1 MYRRP
6 GAERCGDRCRPANVH
21 NATPA
26 IMEETMTASRTRFG
40 RRPHTAF
47 VAALIVTLLAA
58 LPIVQATAQDATPMT
73 GSEAGIVSEAWGEV
87 DGEEVMLFTL
97 TNANGMEVKITNYGG
112 IITSVVVPDR
122 DGNMD
127 NVTLGFTTLDEYV
140 EGHPYFG
147 NITGRYANRI
157 ARGTFDIDDENF
169 YLALNNGPNTL
180 HGGEKGFDKVVWA
193 AEEVTGDGEVGVKL
207 SRLSPDMEEG
217 YPGNLDVEV
226 TYSLTDNDE
235 IRIDYH
241 ATTDEPTH
249 VNLTNHAYWNL
260 AGDGAGSTGNHELTL
275 MASNYTPVDANLIPT
290 GEIAPVAGT
299 PLDFTSPHSI
309 GERVRDDF
317 EQLVLGRGYD
327 HNFVLDRPSPD
338 DTTLILAARVVDPKS
353 GRTLEISTTEPG
365 IQFYSGNFLDATEIG
380 AAGKMYRQGDG
391 FALETQHYPDSPN
404 QPDFPSTLL
413 EPGAE
418 FNSTTIYAFSV
429 S

>member
-1 MYRRP
+1 MTEETMNQSRLRFH
-6 GAERCGDRCRPANVH
+6 RLPAVFGLVVVASMIAAVPVAQLATAQS
-21 NATPA
+21 ATPA
-26 IMEETMTASRTRFG
+26 AEVGAD
-40 RRPHTAF
+40 
-47 VAALIVTLLAA
+47 LIS
-58 LPIVQATAQDATPMT
+58 
-73 GSEAGIVSEAWGEV
+73 SEPWGEV
-87 DGEEVMLFTL
+87 EGEEVTLYTL
-97 TNANGMEVKITNYGG
+97 TNPNGMEVKITNYGG

-122 DGNMD
+122 DGNTE

-180 HGGEKGFDKVVWA
+180 HGGEKGFDKHVWA
-193 AEEVTGDGEVGVKL
+193 AEEVSGEGEVGVKL
-207 SRLSPDMEEG
+207 SRVSPDMEEG

-226 TYSLTDNDE
+226 TYTLTDNDE

-260 AGDGAGSTGNHELTL
+260 AGEGSGSIDGHELTL

-299 PLDFTSPHSI
+299 PLDFTTPHPI
-309 GERVRDDF
+309 GERVRDNF
-317 EQLVLGRGYD
+317 EQLLLGRGYD

-338 DTTLILAARVVDPKS
+338 DTTLIVAARVVEPES

-365 IQFYSGNFLDATEIG
+365 IQFYSGNFLDATEVG

-404 QPDFPSTLL
+404 KPEFPSTLL
-413 EPGAE
+413 EPGEE

>member
-1 MYRRP
+1 MTEETMNQPRLRRLSAALGSVVVASIVAAVP
-6 GAERCGDRCRPANVH
+6 VARLATAQS
-21 NATPA
+21 ATPA
-26 IMEETMTASRTRFG
+26 AEVGAD
-40 RRPHTAF
+40 
-47 VAALIVTLLAA
+47 LIS
-58 LPIVQATAQDATPMT
+58 
-73 GSEAGIVSEAWGEV
+73 SEPWGEV
-87 DGEEVMLFTL
+87 EGEEVTLYTL
-97 TNANGMEVKITNYGG
+97 TNPNGMEVKITNYGG

-122 DGNMD
+122 DGNME

-193 AEEVTGDGEVGVKL
+193 AEEVSGQGEVGVKL
-207 SRLSPDMEEG
+207 SRVSPDMEEG

-226 TYSLTDNDE
+226 TYTLTDNDE

-260 AGDGAGSTGNHELTL
+260 AGDGSGSIDGHELTL

-290 GEIAPVAGT
+290 GEIATVAGT
-299 PLDFTSPHSI
+299 PLDFTSPHPI
-309 GERVRDDF
+309 GERVRDNF
-317 EQLVLGRGYD
+317 EQLLLGRGYD

-338 DTTLILAARVVDPKS
+338 DTTLIVAARVVEPES
-353 GRTLEISTTEPG
+353 GRTLDISTTEPG
-365 IQFYSGNFLDATEIG
+365 IQFYSGNFLDATEVG

-404 QPDFPSTLL
+404 QPEFPSTLL
-413 EPGAE
+413 EPDGE